1 MHKGL
6 RLFILT
12 LDKTQI
18 LGKICKCY
26 DSIARKILL
35 STKIENPKLHSISS
49 SELQK
54 YILIESFRR
63 GYDYEIASVQK
74 IKEKTWGWFISTTS
88 IQTNRIIQYL
98 VPYKHKVMHVITPQA
113 AKVERRSREER
124 LIEDKIKKKNVT
136 MLCLCDLHKIK
147 KIEDTKDSIKAI
159 L

>member
-1 MHKGL
+1 MLKGL

-12 LDKTQI
+12 LNKTQI

-54 YILIESFRR
+54 YILIENFRR

-147 KIEDTKDSIKAI
+147 K
-159 L
+159 